1 MLPVILSRVLDYF
14 WKCDT
19 GPRKES
25 LFTSKQNKMIV
36 TSDIFINDR
45 QWRLSNIP
53 MVIESKN
60 KHATSDQR
68 CNLTIR
74 GEGGGYPVIIHY
86 LGHGLYNIP

>member
-1 MLPVILSRVLDYF
+1 MTDNGDCEIFRWSVWFKR
-14 WKCDT
+14 
-19 GPRKES
+19 
-25 LFTSKQNKMIV
+25 MI
-36 TSDIFINDR
+36 
-45 QWRLSNIP
+45 
-53 MVIESKN
+53 IESKN